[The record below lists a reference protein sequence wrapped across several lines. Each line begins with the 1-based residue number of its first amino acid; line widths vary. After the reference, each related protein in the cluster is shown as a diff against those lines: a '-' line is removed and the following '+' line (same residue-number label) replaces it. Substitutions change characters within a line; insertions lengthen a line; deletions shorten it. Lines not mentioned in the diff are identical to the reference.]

1 MTDLNSKTALIIG
14 KSLSTSTG
22 IAQEL
27 RNAGLQLIFGHDS
40 SDADTVAQ
48 IASPLNARTVALSLD
63 DPDSLDSEIAA
74 VGQVDMVVI
83 VPTWFKQVSFLQ
95 STAADWDAALH
106 DNFEQSTYVIRA
118 VGKHLQAQGRGGN
131 ILVISSVAALTSLV
145 GLSVVS
151 TSLAALHVIARLA
164 AVELAP
170 HRITVN
176 IIAMGWIQDEWASD
190 YLNAS
195 TQPLIEQVIPMQ
207 RLGTFAD
214 IAGVCRLLASDEAR
228 YITGA
233 VLSVDGGYGLHKAS
247 TPPPIHEKS

>member
-1 MTDLNSKTALIIG
+1 MTDFKNKTALIIG
-14 KSLSTSTG
+14 KSLSTSAG

-27 RNAGLQLIFGHDS
+27 RNTGLRLIFGHVL
-40 SDADTVAQ
+40 SDADMVTQ
-48 IASPLNARTVALSLD
+48 IASPLNARMVALSLD
-63 DPDSLDSEIAA
+63 NPDVLDTEIAA

-83 VPTWFKQVSFLQ
+83 VPAWFKQVSFLE
-95 STAADWDAALH
+95 STPADWDAALH
-106 DNFEQSTYVIRA
+106 GNFEQSTYIIRA

-131 ILVISSVAALTSLV
+131 ILVLSSVAALTSLV

-170 HRITVN
+170 YGITVN
-176 IIAMGWIQDEWASD
+176 VVAMGWTQDEWASD
-190 YLNAS
+190 YLNPA
-195 TQPLIEQVIPMQ
+195 TQPLIEQAIPMQ

-214 IAGVCRLLASDEAR
+214 IAGVCRLLASDEAH

-233 VLSVDGGYGLHKAS
+233 VLSVDGGYSLHKATS
-247 TPPPIHEKS
+247 APPPPKR